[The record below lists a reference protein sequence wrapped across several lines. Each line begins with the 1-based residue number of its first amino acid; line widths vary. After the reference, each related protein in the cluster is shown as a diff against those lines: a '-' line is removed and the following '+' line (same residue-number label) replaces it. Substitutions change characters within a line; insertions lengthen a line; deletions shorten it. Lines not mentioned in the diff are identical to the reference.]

1 MPDIAGARHGRSG
14 GLLREEAMPTWREG
28 ASPKG
33 TALGARATPLLAFG
47 CSFWREQRRKNM
59 LLLQRALSLQV
70 RKNGVTEACLREKV
84 KQ

>member
-1 MPDIAGARHGRSG
+1 M
-14 GLLREEAMPTWREG
+14 LREEAMPTWREG

-33 TALGARATPLLAFG
+33 TALGARAAPLLAFG

-59 LLLQRALSLQV
+59 LLLQRKNMLLLQRALSLQG
-70 RKNGVTEACLREKV
+70 RRNGVTEACLREKV